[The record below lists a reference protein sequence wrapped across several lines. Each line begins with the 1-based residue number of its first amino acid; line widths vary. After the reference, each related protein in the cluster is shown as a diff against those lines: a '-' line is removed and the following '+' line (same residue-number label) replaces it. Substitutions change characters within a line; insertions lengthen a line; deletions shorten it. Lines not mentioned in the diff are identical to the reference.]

1 MEKKSKVIIYQ
12 GIIEYL
18 LEETN
23 YSLKNIAAL
32 TNSSI
37 KSLREIYLYSEIPRN
52 FQSEIQLVKLFEMIL
67 EIQTKNPASKY
78 FLNKQ
83 VK

>member
-12 GIIEYL
+12 SIIKYL

-23 YSLKNIAAL
+23 YTLKNIAAL